1 MTPVEISQWRAK
13 IGCFRVSVQKSSA
26 LMESVKPIS
35 VLFQNPQ
42 IILGFLLFH
51 RNFNPCSALCN
62 NNTVSCSTLRDNTVE
77 FLAFVRPTASLCKVG
92 SLHDYRTS

>member
-1 MTPVEISQWRAK
+1 MMPVEISQWRAT

-26 LMESVKPIS
+26 LMKSVKPIS
-35 VLFQNPQ
+35 VPFSNPQ
-42 IILGFLLFH
+42 IILVFLLFH
-51 RNFNPCSALCN
+51 RNFNPCSALYN

-77 FLAFVRPTASLCKVG
+77 FLAFVRPSASLCEAG